1 MYESRADHLSN
12 YQRLQEISILIP
24 ILLKNRQKTVT
35 NSCRNKLSSK
45 AILTLSKTEFT
56 VLRKKSGDEA
66 FQVLFKFLR
75 RG

>member
-24 ILLKNRQKTVT
+24 ILLKNRQIVT